1 MDTKSNANGV
11 MSSSVVSTDKRHP
24 TSWAGAPLKGTWQ
37 DQCKHLSPAR
47 PKGQSS
53 SIRDLAKQDDIARGV
68 LPGSSSPLSRSDGRA
83 ATPPTRPFAASV
95 SPRSPPLGSHPPLS
109 PADSPLADS
118 AIRRVIHLESVVSTL
133 QTEYATLKVQHDQ
146 LRQSQLQKSPP
157 PPAAA
162 PPKEEDDGRQKEIER
177 LRHGNQEA
185 QQTIQNLRDELL
197 AASTKSAAQLQE
209 LQSAIRQRE
218 EDRTDQSKL
227 NEVVEQR
234 NQAES
239 VVETMV
245 ASNAQLEQQV
255 VSKNEEIQSLQRT
268 AAQTHQLQADL
279 RRKEEEIA
287 LLQAARQADKE
298 RFEENLQQKQASTDD
313 KEEVERLREE
323 LQKNTSEVQTL
334 QQAGA
339 DQAKEVTDLKDEV
352 ERLTRELQE
361 SKKLASETVKENDEA
376 ETAIQKD
383 ANTDELHN
391 LKEALREASEQRDQ
405 AERVVDSLL
414 PQNESLEQEVNTLK
428 DSLFIAEE
436 QREQAERC
444 VEQYHQEVVKNEEL
458 ASQLEEITATRDQ
471 AERLAEQLFD
481 KLLTFEE
488 TSA

>member
-444 VEQYHQEVVKNEEL
+444 VEQYHRK
-458 ASQLEEITATRDQ
+458 
-471 AERLAEQLFD
+471 
-481 KLLTFEE
+481 
-488 TSA
+488 